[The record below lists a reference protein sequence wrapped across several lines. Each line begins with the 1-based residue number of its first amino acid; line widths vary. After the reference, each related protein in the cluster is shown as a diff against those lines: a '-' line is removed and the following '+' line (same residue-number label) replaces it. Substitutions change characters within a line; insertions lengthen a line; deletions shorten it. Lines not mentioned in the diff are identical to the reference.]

1 MEYLLIICSRN
12 FINPGFTSAFLR
24 MFRHVQVET
33 PRLKLSKSEKIS
45 QFPFINLV
53 RFRTIK
59 GINLLQNVWNV
70 AFTWDFISG
79 QMKYFHFSF
88 SSTSCNCLHD
98 TTRNETHCDHFDRN
112 ETSFR
117 AIKCHQK
124 TTRNEITGK
133 KTFVRALISS
143 KKKVIAFY
151 WMDRFSQT
159 TTQTKFHIISPTM
172 KSNVKQFHLWD
183 AQIFILGRF
192 GFRFHVNNLS
202 MNYALIWF

>member
-1 MEYLLIICSRN
+1 MEYLLIICSIN
-12 FINPGFTSAFLR
+12 FFNPGFTSAFLR
-24 MFRHVQVET
+24 MSRHVQVET

-88 SSTSCNCLHD
+88 SSTSYNCLHD
-98 TTRNETHCDHFDRN
+98 TTRNQTHWGHFDRN
-112 ETSFR
+112 ETWFR

-124 TTRNEITGK
+124 TTRSEITGK
-133 KTFVRALISS
+133 KTSVRALISWKQKWLLFIEWTVFLRLPPKRNFIS
-143 KKKVIAFY
+143 FRPRWKV
-151 WMDRFSQT
+151 M
-159 TTQTKFHIISPTM
+159 
-172 KSNVKQFHLWD
+172 
-183 AQIFILGRF
+183 
-192 GFRFHVNNLS
+192 
-202 MNYALIWF
+202 

>member
-98 TTRNETHCDHFDRN
+98 TTRNETHCGHFDRN

-117 AIKCHQK
+117 AIKCHQN
-124 TTRNEITGK
+124 TTRNYFTVK

-143 KKKVIAFY
+143 KKKWLLFIEWTVFL
-151 WMDRFSQT
+151 RLPPKRNF
-159 TTQTKFHIISPTM
+159 ISFRPRW
-172 KSNVKQFHLWD
+172 KVKQFLLWD